1 MIDTARR
8 SDDEDTDVH
17 FNNQLNEGK
26 EFCEEE

>member
-1 MIDTARR
+1 MIDSARR

-26 EFCEEE
+26 EFYEEE